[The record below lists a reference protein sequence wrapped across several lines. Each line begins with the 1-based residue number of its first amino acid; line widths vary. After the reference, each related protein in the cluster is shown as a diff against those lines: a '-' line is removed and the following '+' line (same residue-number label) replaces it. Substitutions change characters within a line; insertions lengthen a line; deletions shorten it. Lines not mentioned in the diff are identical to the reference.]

1 MKKGTRIGLIWLII
15 VVIVVGFCVL
25 YFQRFGGE
33 IIRDFQLYNSAK
45 QSVTPSRSSAAGTSN

>member
-25 YFQRFGGE
+25 FFQNFGSD

-45 QSVTPSRSSAAGTSN
+45 QSTTP